1 MQTSLKKTL
10 KSLYLGRSR
19 RATLFRY
26 FLIAFDLVTI
36 LFFLATVAMQLTPT
50 LMVINTVLGLLIL
63 ADFAARLWVAE
74 DRAKMLRQVYTMAD
88 IIVVGTLLIAP
99 LFDFH
104 DLAMLRILRG
114 LRLIHSYHLLR
125 DLRRDSVFFRRHE
138 DALLALV
145 NLIVFIFV
153 TTSFVFALFAEDDAG
168 PAQYVDALYFTVST
182 LTTTGYGDITPT
194 TSTGKLLSVVIMVV
208 GVGLFVQL
216 AGAILR
222 PSKVTHK
229 CPTCG
234 LLRHDMDA
242 VHCKHCGE
250 TLKIETPGAT

>member
-1 MQTSLKKTL
+1 MKASLKKTL
-10 KSLYLGRSR
+10 TSLYLGRSR
-19 RATLFRY
+19 RATWFRY
-26 FLIAFDLVTI
+26 GLIAFDLVTI
-36 LFFLATVAMQLTPT
+36 LFFLATVAVQLTPA
-50 LMVINTVLGLLIL
+50 LIVINTILGLLIL
-63 ADFAARLWVAE
+63 MDFAARLWVAD
-74 DRAKMLRQVYTMAD
+74 DRARMLRQVYTIAD
-88 IIVVGTLLIAP
+88 VIVVGTLLVAP
-99 LFDFH
+99 LLDLH
-104 DLAMLRILRG
+104 DLAVLRILRG

-125 DLRRDSVFFRRHE
+125 DLRRDSAFFRRHE

-153 TTSFVFALFAEDDAG
+153 TTSFVFALFAEDSAG

-194 TSTGKLLSVVIMVV
+194 TPGGKLLSVVIMVV
-208 GVGLFVQL
+208 GVALFVQL
-216 AGAILR
+216 AGAVLR